1 MSERKPERIPLSKR
15 KLLPPKE
22 SASKVVL
29 IELRCPRGILHD
41 LIFDDPDEI
50 IEKTIA
56 EYIKN
61 GWTYE
66 EPKD

>member
-1 MSERKPERIPLSKR
+1 M
-15 KLLPPKE
+15 
-22 SASKVVL
+22 VL
-29 IELRCPRGILHD
+29 VELRCPRGILHD
-41 LIFDDPDEI
+41 LVFDDPDEI